1 MSAAAAS
8 GDFDRRQAVR
18 VLTALLG
25 AGARAIAAGE
35 HGYRTVGGNRP
46 VRFPAR
52 LGEALRAAGLVVA
65 GDGASL
71 VASPAAAGF
80 VRRAAAQDADPFRA
94 QHQARALR
102 TFEAAGEAADTV
114 LVDEAE
120 SPLSWLRRRRGRDGR
135 PLVGDAEFMAGERL
149 RADYTRGGL
158 MPRVTAAW
166 DAAASGARRSGGRG
180 GMAELTDAVVAARA
194 RVEKALGSVGPE
206 LSGVLVDVCCF
217 LKGLEEVERER
228 GWPARS
234 AKVVLGLALARLAG
248 HYGLSPMAE
257 GPERG
262 RMRRWGAEGY
272 RPAIDGAG

>member
-1 MSAAAAS
+1 MSGAAAN

-18 VLTALLG
+18 VLTALPG
-25 AGARAIAAGE
+25 EGARAIAAGDP
-35 HGYRTVGGNRP
+35 GSRPVGGNRP

-80 VRRAAAQDADPFRA
+80 VRRAAANGADPFRA

-102 TFEAAGEAADTV
+102 TFEAAGEGTDTV
-114 LVDEAE
+114 LVDETE

-166 DAAASGARRSGGRG
+166 DAAGGARRSGGRG
-180 GMAELTDAVVAARA
+180 GMAELTDAVVAARR

-248 HYGLSPMAE
+248 HYGLAPMAE

-262 RMRRWGAEGY
+262 RMRHWGAADY
-272 RPAIDGAG
+272 RPAVDGAG